1 MGDPFFML
9 QFYFMLRGQ
18 VQQRSLENLGLGPI
32 LISGGIKNRHMLLA
46 LIESVQRF
54 YLPNILDLKFLEHS
68 CHTIYISIEVKEA

>member
-32 LISGGIKNRHMLLA
+32 LISGGIKNRPYA
-46 LIESVQRF
+46 SFTDRISAK
-54 YLPNILDLKFLEHS
+54 ILS
-68 CHTIYISIEVKEA
+68 S